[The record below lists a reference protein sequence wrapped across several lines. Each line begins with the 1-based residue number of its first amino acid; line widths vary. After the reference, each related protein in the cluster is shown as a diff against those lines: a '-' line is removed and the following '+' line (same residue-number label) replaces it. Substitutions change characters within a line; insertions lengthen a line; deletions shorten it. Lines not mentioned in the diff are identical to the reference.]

1 MKGTVTKK
9 GNRWYPRVYIGKD
22 ENGKW
27 KQKWGKGYETKKEA
41 EKQLRV
47 LLDEVENTYDRKADK
62 STVAVFM
69 RHWLVSYC
77 EPRLAGPGVKFCVSD
92 FRQSQEW
99 RWKAGRIL
107 A

>member
-47 LLDEVENTYDRKADK
+47 LLDEVRTPT
-62 STVAVFM
+62 TVRPIIRRLPFLCDIG
-69 RHWLVSYC
+69 WLRTVSLGL
-77 EPRLAGPGVKFCVSD
+77 R
-92 FRQSQEW
+92 
-99 RWKAGRIL
+99 
-107 A
+107 